1 MLTVPVFSCLGR
13 AGFSDHK
20 KPISEDGG
28 GRELAG
34 LGADS
39 TCYISGSP
47 TGGGVSI
54 PGGLDKTQIP
64 AQAPQEFLLQKAW
77 RAACKCACLTSSHA
91 WAPNEVQMPLPGVQ
105 GTLSPPQT
113 HLQCSLPRTP
123 ALIHVLFLQTALAF
137 LASTALLSLSP
148 AG

>member
-1 MLTVPVFSCLGR
+1 MTIRSPSQRMVVDGSWQGWVLTVPATSV
-13 AGFSDHK
+13 
-20 KPISEDGG
+20 
-28 GRELAG
+28 G
-34 LGADS
+34 L
-39 TCYISGSP
+39 P
-47 TGGGVSI
+47 LEGVSAS
-54 PGGLDKTQIP
+54 PGRLDKTQIP

-123 ALIHVLFLQTALAF
+123 AHIRVLFLQTALVF

-148 AG
+148 AGLDLLCRFCPSGF